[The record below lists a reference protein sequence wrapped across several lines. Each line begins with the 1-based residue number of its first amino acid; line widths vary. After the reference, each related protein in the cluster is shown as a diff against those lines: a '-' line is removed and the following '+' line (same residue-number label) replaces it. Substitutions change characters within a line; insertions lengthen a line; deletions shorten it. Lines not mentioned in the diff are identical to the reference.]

1 MSEPIEPS
9 PKRQPPLPSSQGA
22 PPAKEAPHV
31 RPTDGLA
38 VASLV
43 LGILA
48 CVSFWIPPV
57 CAIFAVIAVVLGRV
71 AQNRLRLAPG
81 RPGARSWATAG
92 IVLSISG
99 VLLSLI
105 LYASCICMVQDAA
118 EKGQDEFRKEI
129 QDLEKDPEFK
139 RQLEEL
145 RKDVKALDEQKNDA
159 QKPDAPDE

>member
-1 MSEPIEPS
+1 LSDFDRNEPEN
-9 PKRQPPLPSSQGA
+9 RA
-22 PPAKEAPHV
+22 PTAVAPV
-31 RPTDGLA
+31 RPADGLA

-57 CAIFAVIAVVLGRV
+57 CAIFAVISVIMGRV
-71 AQNRLRLAPG
+71 AQNRMRIHAGTPNAG
-81 RPGARSWATAG
+81 RAGAKSWATAG

-159 QKPDAPDE
+159 QKPETEGE